1 MEKYPTPIETL
12 QKFKGKEIIV
22 ELKNKEI
29 IYGELI
35 AFDLSTNLTLKTA
48 EGTRFIQGSSVNLLY
63 SKEEKEAT
71 ESEVK
76 EETLS
81 EPETPSESEAETNEE
96 TPAEEKATEE
106 AETTEDPAE
115 EAAEPKEAEETE
127 VAEEVQE
134 KEEDKTE

>member
-12 QKFKGKEIIV
+12 QEFRGKEIIV

-29 IYGELI
+29 VCGELI

-48 EGTRFIQGSSVNLLY
+48 ECTRFLQGNSVNILY
-63 SKEEKEAT
+63 SKKET
-71 ESEVK
+71 ESTGDGVK

-81 EPETPSESEAETNEE
+81 EPETP
-96 TPAEEKATEE
+96 K
-106 AETTEDPAE
+106 
-115 EAAEPKEAEETE
+115 KTE
-127 VAEEVQE
+127 VTEEVQE